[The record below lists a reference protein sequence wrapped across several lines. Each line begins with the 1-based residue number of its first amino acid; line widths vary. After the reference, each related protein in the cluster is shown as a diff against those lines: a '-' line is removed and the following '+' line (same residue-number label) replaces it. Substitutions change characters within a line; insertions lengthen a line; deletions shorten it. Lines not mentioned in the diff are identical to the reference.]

1 MVNKK
6 HKIRDWCRLIMLVF
20 TTNVKDSNSLF
31 RDSKGHKVKKKKCG
45 LKEIHKKYDCGYLYF
60 IISLE

>member
-31 RDSKGHKVKKKKCG
+31 RDSKGHKVKKKNVV
-45 LKEIHKKYDCGYLYF
+45 
-60 IISLE
+60 